1 MRLQFYHHL
10 QADSMLSKTEN
21 SRYNRHIILEE
32 VGMQG
37 QLKLK
42 AAKVLVIGAGGLG
55 CPILQYLTAA
65 GVGTIG
71 IIDFDTV
78 DLSNLQRQIL
88 FTSEDVGQNK
98 AVCAAQRLKQLND
111 DVLFQVYPERLTTAN
126 ALELFASYDLVV
138 DGTDNFSTRY
148 LVNDAAVLSEK
159 PLVYGSI
166 YKFQGQV
173 SVFNYKKGP
182 TYRCLFPV
190 PPKAGTIKNCSEIGV
205 IGVLPGIIGT
215 QQANEAIKIIL
226 EIGKP
231 LSGQLLIYDALQAN
245 YMSVGIQR
253 SDEEVQKTI
262 DLKERFTEYNY
273 DLFCGVVTE
282 VENHE
287 VTASEFTE
295 MLNKETVR
303 IIDLREE
310 WEEPQLDGNNVERII
325 MSDLQIKIDRFK
337 TDKKVVLV
345 CQTGARSNNVRQL
358 LKQAHQLNDIKELKG
373 GMQNYGN

>member
-10 QADSMLSKTEN
+10 RAAKMLSKTEN

-32 VGMQG
+32 VGMEG

-42 AAKVLVIGAGGLG
+42 TARVLVIGAGGLG

-88 FTSEDVGQNK
+88 FTTEDVGQNK
-98 AVCAAQRLKQLND
+98 AACAARRLKQLNEG
-111 DVLFQVYPERLTTAN
+111 VVFQVYPERLTTAN
-126 ALELFASYDLVV
+126 ALDLFAAYDLII

-173 SVFNYKKGP
+173 SVFNYKNGP

-231 LSGQLLIYDALQAN
+231 LSGQLLIYDALKAS

-253 SDEEVQKTI
+253 SNEEVQKTI
-262 DLKERFTEYNY
+262 DLKEHFVEHDY
-273 DLFCGVVTE
+273 DLFCGVVTKLE
-282 VENHE
+282 KHE
-287 VTASEFTE
+287 VAEAEFKV
-295 MLNKETVR
+295 MLNNEAIR

-310 WEEPQLDGNNVERII
+310 WEDPQLEGSNVERII
-325 MSDLQIKIDRFK
+325 MSELQSKIERFK
-337 TDKKVVLV
+337 TDKTVVLV
-345 CQTGARSNNVRQL
+345 CQTGARSSNVRQL
-358 LKQAHQLNDIKELKG
+358 LKQTHQLTDIKELKG
-373 GMQNYGN
+373 GIQNYGN